1 MGSSQHT
8 TQPVLLGQGKPKDRN
23 HYHKDACRWANETI
37 LNGGNIMNAVQ
48 EIKQRHDMG
57 ILLRAIAPAARKRQ
71 EPGARKRWG
80 RAGSMPPWPAGA
92 FPSAWYEGAVYRI
105 CRRCKQRW
113 NVSAIAPGDKVYF
126 CPRCESKHKIAEW
139 TKISR
144 MNGRTSNAS

>member
-1 MGSSQHT
+1 
-8 TQPVLLGQGKPKDRN
+8 
-23 HYHKDACRWANETI
+23 
-37 LNGGNIMNAVQ
+37 MNAVQ

-71 EPGARKRWG
+71 EARR
-80 RAGSMPPWPAGA
+80 
-92 FPSAWYEGAVYRI
+92 
-105 CRRCKQRW
+105 KQRW

>member
-1 MGSSQHT
+1 
-8 TQPVLLGQGKPKDRN
+8 
-23 HYHKDACRWANETI
+23 
-37 LNGGNIMNAVQ
+37 MNAVQ

-57 ILLRAIAPAARKRQ
+57 ILLRAIAPAPEKDGE
-71 EPGARKRWG
+71 EPDQCRLG
-80 RAGSMPPWPAGA
+80 PPGHSLPRGMK
-92 FPSAWYEGAVYRI
+92 GAVYRI

>member
-1 MGSSQHT
+1 
-8 TQPVLLGQGKPKDRN
+8 
-23 HYHKDACRWANETI
+23 
-37 LNGGNIMNAVQ
+37 MNAVQ

-71 EPGARKRWG
+71 EADQCRLGPPGHSLPRGMK
-80 RAGSMPPWPAGA
+80 
-92 FPSAWYEGAVYRI
+92 GAVYRI